1 MRQKYR
7 LLIVYPSALI
17 IFIITMFPFYWM
29 VTASVKPFKE
39 LLMEASLVP
48 RNINFTHYYGLFE
61 QTQIVVHLKNSI
73 ITSVAATLITLI
85 LASMAGYAITRYDIV
100 AGEFIAR
107 LTLFTYMVP
116 SIVLLLPLYLA
127 MKTLG
132 LVNSHFGLVISYLT
146 ITLPFAIWMMRSYFA
161 TIPKI
166 MEEAAL
172 IDGTNRFG
180 AFLYVVVPQAMPGL
194 VSTGIFVIILCWG
207 EYLLPMVLLTVDNMK
222 TIPVTLASL
231 VGGGQNIN
239 FGLLMAG
246 STVTTLPILLIFLI
260 LQKYLIAGFAAGG
273 HE

>member
-1 MRQKYR
+1 
-7 LLIVYPSALI
+7 
-17 IFIITMFPFYWM
+17 
-29 VTASVKPFKE
+29 
-39 LLMEASLVP
+39 
-48 RNINFTHYYGLFE
+48 
-61 QTQIVVHLKNSI
+61 
-73 ITSVAATLITLI
+73 
-85 LASMAGYAITRYDIV
+85 
-100 AGEFIAR
+100 
-107 LTLFTYMVP
+107 
-116 SIVLLLPLYLA
+116 
-127 MKTLG
+127 
-132 LVNSHFGLVISYLT
+132 
-146 ITLPFAIWMMRSYFA
+146 MMRSYFA

-260 LQKYLIAGFAAGG
+260 LQKYLIAGFMREGTSN
-273 HE
+273 